1 MIDFFIKT
9 SIALNGDSTGA
20 LQVTPSY
27 VSEMD
32 AMQIQCN
39 KVSNWRPSSSLH
51 VRQYS
56 QHVNSNSI
64 KHTRMLTCIDD
75 QRFKYIITL

>member
-39 KVSNWRPSSSLH
+39 KDLNWRHSSSLQ

-56 QHVNSNSI
+56 QHVISNTI
-64 KHTRMLTCIDD
+64 KHTRTPTCIDD
-75 QRFKYIITL
+75 QRFKYTITL